1 MSDLQK
7 QILSQ
12 TLQVIRPFR
21 WKPFLLNGTVSA
33 TLVILLMWLLT
44 QQFDWVIWTILILL
58 TFVYL
63 FFRDAFLQ
71 LNLRKVMER
80 QYNYTLEKHHDIT
93 LYLPLF
99 DNSRGTIIAKN
110 AAIVFAK
117 DACSLI
123 TFKQPTFSRT
133 PIDSIRVP
141 LGKDFQLSA
150 MAVSPDKPM
159 IFLDAFLMGTP
170 FRFSIWKSPDIIAII
185 EPIIVSAKKEV

>member
-7 QILSQ
+7 QVLTQ
-12 TLQVIRPFR
+12 TVQTIRPFR

-44 QQFDWVIWTILILL
+44 QQFDWAIWTILILI

-71 LNLRKVMER
+71 LNLRKQFER
-80 QYNYTLEKHHDIT
+80 QYTYTQEKNPDVT
-93 LYLPLF
+93 LYIPLF
-99 DNSRGTIIAKN
+99 DNARGTLIAKN

-117 DACSLI
+117 DACGLI
-123 TFKQPTFSRT
+123 TFKQPLFSRT
-133 PIDSIRVP
+133 PTDSIRVP

-150 MAVSPDKPM
+150 MEVAPDKPM
-159 IFLDAFLMGTP
+159 ILLDAFLMGTP
-170 FRFSIWKSPDIIAII
+170 FRFCIWKSPETIAII
-185 EPIIVSAKKEV
+185 EPVIGSVQKDV

>member
-7 QILSQ
+7 QILTQ

-80 QYNYTLEKHHDIT
+80 QYN
-93 LYLPLF
+93 
-99 DNSRGTIIAKN
+99 
-110 AAIVFAK
+110 
-117 DACSLI
+117 
-123 TFKQPTFSRT
+123 
-133 PIDSIRVP
+133 
-141 LGKDFQLSA
+141 
-150 MAVSPDKPM
+150 
-159 IFLDAFLMGTP
+159 
-170 FRFSIWKSPDIIAII
+170 
-185 EPIIVSAKKEV
+185 